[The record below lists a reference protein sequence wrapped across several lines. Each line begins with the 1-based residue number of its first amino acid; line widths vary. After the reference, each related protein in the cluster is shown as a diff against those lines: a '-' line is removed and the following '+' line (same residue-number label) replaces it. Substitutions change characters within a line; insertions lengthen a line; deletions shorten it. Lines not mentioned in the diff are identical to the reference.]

1 MTTSWLLYS
10 LFVGGLL
17 TLAAWQA
24 SRALGRTRRGSRW
37 VWVIAS
43 VAMVL
48 LPVLALIPSEQPV
61 TPGGLEPVWSRVALP
76 GPEVLTAPS
85 EPLSPL
91 LWIGASLFALGWLM
105 VSQASLA
112 RERATWRRV
121 ELQGVSVALS
131 ESFGPAVVGVLRPEI
146 VLPRWATM
154 LPPDQLALV
163 LQHEREHLERQDSR
177 LLALMMTL
185 LVLMPW
191 QIFLWI
197 QLKGLRL
204 AIELDCDG
212 RVVRNGAE
220 PEKYGELLLSLTE
233 KFGGRRLN
241 VWSLPLTPFSMSH
254 SSLERRIRAL
264 AGARPTRLI
273 AMIGLAVATVALATA
288 FAVTPPPVPA
298 NGRQAALPATPAE
311 REKLSKEISKT
322 FPVYRGTFIR
332 EATSM
337 GFILG
342 VKPLNGFRVAPS
354 EGC

>member
-10 LFVGGLL
+10 LLTGGLL

-43 VAMVL
+43 VAAVL

-61 TPGGLEPVWSRVALP
+61 TPRALEPSWSISALAA
-76 GPEVLTAPS
+76 PEVLISRS

-91 LWIGASLFALGWLM
+91 LWIGASLLALGWLM
-105 VSQASLA
+105 VSQASLV
-112 RERATWRRV
+112 RERATWSRTS
-121 ELQGVSVALS
+121 LQGVPVALS
-131 ESFGPAVVGVLRPEI
+131 ESFGPAVVGVLHPEI
-146 VLPRWATM
+146 VLPRWAMM

-163 LQHEREHLERQDSR
+163 LQHEGEHLQQQDSR

-204 AIELDCDG
+204 AIELDCDE

-233 KFGGRRLN
+233 KFGGRRLPA
-241 VWSLPLTPFSMSH
+241 WSLPLTPFSMRH

-264 AGARPTRLI
+264 AGARPTRMITL
-273 AMIGLAVATVALATA
+273 IGLAVATIALATA
-288 FAVTPPPVPA
+288 FAVTPPAVPA
-298 NGRQAALPATPAE
+298 GPRPATFPASLAE

-322 FPVYRGTFIR
+322 FPLRGRTFYQ

-337 GFILG
+337 GFLLG

-354 EGC
+354 DGC